1 MTGNRIRNIHFN
13 CSCTQ
18 SVFIFS
24 DLPVTQSSNH
34 KFAVNKILSRRPS
47 LTIDKSVI
55 EDEDAFEHI
64 LQVTAHHEAIMA
76 YYYLDDNNKVC

>member
-1 MTGNRIRNIHFN
+1 M
-13 CSCTQ
+13 
-18 SVFIFS
+18 
-24 DLPVTQSSNH
+24 
-34 KFAVNKILSRRPS
+34 LSRRPS

-76 YYYLDDNNKVC
+76 YYYLDDNNKVSQYSIYNRMQMY